1 VIIDLASWVLLTLGA
16 IFSVIGGIGLVRL
29 PDLYSRCHA
38 VSVSDT
44 AGAGLIL
51 FGLMLQAGLSLVTV
65 KLIMVL
71 LFLWL
76 TSPAST
82 HALAKAAYSGG
93 LRAD

>member
-51 FGLMLQAGLSLVTV
+51 LGLMLQAGWSLITV